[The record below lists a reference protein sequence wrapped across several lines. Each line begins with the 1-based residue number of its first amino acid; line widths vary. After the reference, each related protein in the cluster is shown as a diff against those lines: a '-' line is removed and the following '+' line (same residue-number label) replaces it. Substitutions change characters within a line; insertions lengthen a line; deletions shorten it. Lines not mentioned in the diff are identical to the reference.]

1 MITVSRLVTIVIVG
15 LTHFGA
21 AAAWAQ
27 EPATLPN
34 QDSGVVQWLVAAGL
48 AALICATAFLNP
60 KRSHLG

>member
-1 MITVSRLVTIVIVG
+1 MIAVSRLVIIVIVG

-27 EPATLPN
+27 EAATLPN

-48 AALICATAFLNP
+48 AGLILATAFLNP